1 LSEIVSRNHRPW
13 ARNVASACL
22 VSLVCACTTDP
33 APPKEYP
40 AASELYDS
48 KACASC
54 HPQHY
59 DEWSASMHAYA
70 AEDPVFLAMNQ
81 RGQEDTGGELGTLCV
96 NCHAP
101 LAVRLGYTDG
111 SNLDA
116 VPAELRGVT
125 CYFCH
130 NVENVEGTH
139 NNPLALSDDVTMRGR
154 IENPKEND
162 FHRSAY
168 SSFLA
173 GDQPESAAMCGSCH
187 DIVLPVP
194 PAAAP
199 VALERTFTEW
209 QASVFAPAHAPAPS
223 AVATCNAC
231 HMAAVESGRPI
242 ASSGPNRTR
251 HSHHMAGVDGP
262 MTPFPSTDD
271 PTRDAALAAEQAA
284 KREQLLDPTVRV
296 EICVQPL
303 DPGSAIHLTLDNANA
318 GHNYPSGAA
327 QDRRAWL
334 EVIAYAGEEVIYQS
348 GVFEDGEIVSAEA
361 DPDLWLLRDETFD
374 TDGNETHM
382 FWEVVDIEKK
392 TLPVQVTTN
401 PADADYYKSHLT
413 RRFPF
418 VQAETIA
425 GVPTRVTVRLRI
437 MPIGLEVL
445 DDLIGSGHLDAAFR
459 SQMPTLDLL
468 PFRNDSFSPTS
479 GLGGLNSVTMEWSAA
494 TKASRLFIARED
506 FTKSP
511 PFDCVAMPLRSR

>member
-1 LSEIVSRNHRPW
+1 
-13 ARNVASACL
+13 
-22 VSLVCACTTDP
+22 
-33 APPKEYP
+33 
-40 AASELYDS
+40 
-48 KACASC
+48 
-54 HPQHY
+54 
-59 DEWSASMHAYA
+59 
-70 AEDPVFLAMNQ
+70 
-81 RGQEDTGGELGTLCV
+81 
-96 NCHAP
+96 
-101 LAVRLGYTDG
+101 
-111 SNLDA
+111 
-116 VPAELRGVT
+116 
-125 CYFCH
+125 
-130 NVENVEGTH
+130 
-139 NNPLALSDDVTMRGR
+139 
-154 IENPKEND
+154 
-162 FHRSAY
+162 
-168 SSFLA
+168 
-173 GDQPESAAMCGSCH
+173 
-187 DIVLPVP
+187 
-194 PAAAP
+194 
-199 VALERTFTEW
+199 
-209 QASVFAPAHAPAPS
+209 
-223 AVATCNAC
+223 
-231 HMAAVESGRPI
+231 
-242 ASSGPNRTR
+242 
-251 HSHHMAGVDGP
+251 MAGVDGP

-284 KREQLLDPTVRV
+284 KREQLLAPTVRV

-479 GLGGLNSVTMEWSAA
+479 GLGGLNSGTSEWSAA